1 MSRLIISFFAFL
13 FLEEAFA
20 EACRLAQ
27 TMQTKKICAGEAL
40 TIGRKC
46 KKKPNRYMSDE
57 ITKAQEKNEALESCL
72 HKMAPAVRRGQQNF
86 QRAFRTRFYAFYLSN
101 NKYEKDFEDYHG
113 LSQEIKK
120 RIRSAAKGY
129 NNFFRMMQQA
139 RNRNDVNANTERLK
153 AYLQY
158 HPHFQ
163 DKSLPTEYARALS
176 EAKKRKAAFD
186 KNKCDPEK
194 APRCS
199 KRLLAQLEED
209 SKTGPQYYCRKVL
222 QEGQACCSAP
232 NKSCGNFTFAKEIT
246 STFAKSV
253 PGLLSSFAQFRGLQ
267 GNPQAACKLSALG
280 NVIAPVG
287 QLQIKSCNKALE
299 GCRETCNKRIKGF
312 KAAFRS
318 CFNIKK
324 GEIAKVIRKA
334 RGDKA
339 WEEPEDPHKECGDK
353 IKEIAEA
360 YKKITIEQKIS
371 LRDSSDHEDLIA
383 CRSGIERYAPSKGRG
398 VLPAQQLAV
407 NICYDKLRRQHPNIP
422 SPPRLPAASPPKGPP
437 LNAGNFAG
445 SVPKTNI
452 SSYSPPEV
460 KAPADDGDS
469 DFLDKNPD
477 SSRFSPAGFSSPS
490 ASPGGSGGS
499 PAGGSG
505 SSGGGSSESPE
516 NGGEEGDYSGL
527 SPTEGFGFAPGE
539 GGEEGGKDP
548 WAEGGAD
555 GKGGGQG
562 QGQGQARTLE
572 EELEELK
579 KLPDEYLDLK
589 EKDLIRAMTPPGK
602 HENIFEYHTFFLN
615 WYCRTYGGCGDY
627 FRSMGFPS
635 HLKPE
640 KPRLLKVYDKELRE
654 RGARAL
660 SPRNPRN
667 ENRKADKDQR

>member
-1 MSRLIISFFAFL
+1 M
-13 FLEEAFA
+13 EGAFA
-20 EACRLAQ
+20 SSSCN
-27 TMQTKKICAGEAL
+27 KKIKIESKL
-40 TIGRKC
+40 IKTICQNEIDTYRRKC
-46 KKKPNRYMSDE
+46 ADSQIRPCNDKIEKRIENANDLFKR
-57 ITKAQEKNEALESCL
+57 ITRKSVL
-72 HKMAPAVRRGQQNF
+72 
-86 QRAFRTRFYAFYLSN
+86 FYGHYLIQ
-101 NKYEKDFEDYHG
+101 KIYEKD
-113 LSQEIKK
+113 IKTYPALEQFQNTLNQFHREYK
-120 RIRSAAKGY
+120 TIDRSTG
-129 NNFFRMMQQA
+129 NIT
-139 RNRNDVNANTERLK
+139 RNHASDPTWRGKLLLK
-153 AYLQY
+153 AR
-158 HPHFQ
+158 HPHFKNPGFVKQ
-163 DKSLPTEYARALS
+163 YAKALARAIKKSKCKPDNRCINEL
-176 EAKKRKAAFD
+176 AK
-186 KNKCDPEK
+186 
-194 APRCS
+194 
-199 KRLLAQLEED
+199 QLKED

-253 PGLLSSFAQFRGLQ
+253 PGLLSSFAQFRGMQ

-287 QLQIKSCNKALE
+287 QLQIKSCNQALE

-324 GEIAKVIRKA
+324 GDIAKVVRKVK
-334 RGDKA
+334 GGL
-339 WEEPEDPHKECGDK
+339 ESTDPHYHCKDEIEK
-353 IKEIAEA
+353 IAGA
-360 YKKITIEQKIS
+360 YKDITIKQKIS
-371 LRDSSDHEDLIA
+371 LRDSSNHEDLIA

-407 NICYDKLRRQHPNIP
+407 NICYDRLRRQHPNIP
-422 SPPRLPAASPPKGPP
+422 SPPRLPAVSPPKGPP
-437 LNAGNFAG
+437 LNAGSFAG
-445 SVPKTNI
+445 SAPKTNI

-460 KAPADDGDS
+460 KAPADDGDP

-516 NGGEEGDYSGL
+516 NSGEEGDYSGL

-555 GKGGGQG
+555 GKGGGQGQG

-654 RGARAL
+654 RGERAL

>member
-1 MSRLIISFFAFL
+1 M
-13 FLEEAFA
+13 
-20 EACRLAQ
+20 
-27 TMQTKKICAGEAL
+27 
-40 TIGRKC
+40 
-46 KKKPNRYMSDE
+46 KKPFENR
-57 ITKAQEKNEALESCL
+57 IT
-72 HKMAPAVRRGQQNF
+72 
-86 QRAFRTRFYAFYLSN
+86 
-101 NKYEKDFEDYHG
+101 
-113 LSQEIKK
+113 
-120 RIRSAAKGY
+120 SAATQY
-129 NNFFRMMQQA
+129 NRFRDLVRESVRGGA
-139 RNRNDVNANTERLK
+139 SSAETLKLYLKHHPYFKNRDNRA
-153 AYLQY
+153 
-158 HPHFQ
+158 
-163 DKSLPTEYARALS
+163 LPTEYARALRQAQR
-176 EAKKRKAAFD
+176 EAKCKPD
-186 KNKCDPEK
+186 N
-194 APRCS
+194 RCIND
-199 KRLLAQLEED
+199 LAKQLKED

-287 QLQIKSCNKALE
+287 QLQIKSCNQALE

-324 GEIAKVIRKA
+324 GDIAKVVRKVK
-334 RGDKA
+334 GGL
-339 WEEPEDPHKECGDK
+339 ESTDPHYHCKDEIEK
-353 IKEIAEA
+353 IAGA
-360 YKKITIEQKIS
+360 YKDITIEQKIS

-407 NICYDKLRRQHPNIP
+407 NICYDRLRRQHPNIP

-460 KAPADDGDS
+460 KAPADDGDP

-516 NGGEEGDYSGL
+516 NSGDEGDYAGL

-539 GGEEGGKDP
+539 GGEDGGKDP

-654 RGARAL
+654 RGERAL

-667 ENRKADKDQR
+667 EDRKADKDQR

>member
-1 MSRLIISFFAFL
+1 MERYAN
-13 FLEEAFA
+13 A
-20 EACRLAQ
+20 LARA
-27 TMQTKKICAGEAL
+27 IEDS
-40 TIGRKC
+40 KC
-46 KKKPNRYMSDE
+46 KPDNRC
-57 ITKAQEKNEALESCL
+57 INEL
-72 HKMAPAVRRGQQNF
+72 
-86 QRAFRTRFYAFYLSN
+86 
-101 NKYEKDFEDYHG
+101 
-113 LSQEIKK
+113 
-120 RIRSAAKGY
+120 AK
-129 NNFFRMMQQA
+129 Q
-139 RNRNDVNANTERLK
+139 LK
-153 AYLQY
+153 
-158 HPHFQ
+158 
-163 DKSLPTEYARALS
+163 
-176 EAKKRKAAFD
+176 
-186 KNKCDPEK
+186 
-194 APRCS
+194 
-199 KRLLAQLEED
+199 ED

-334 RGDKA
+334 RGEKE
-339 WEEPEDPHKECGDK
+339 WEEPEDPHETCKQQIAD
-353 IKEIAEA
+353 IAEA

-460 KAPADDGDS
+460 KAPADDGDP
-469 DFLDKNPD
+469 DFLDKNSD

-490 ASPGGSGGS
+490 ASSGGSGGS

-516 NGGEEGDYSGL
+516 NSGDEGDYAGL

-555 GKGGGQG
+555 GKGGGQGQG

-654 RGARAL
+654 RGERAL